1 LDVREGD
8 DVETDQQ
15 IGRSGA
21 TGLAGGDHL
30 HFTML
35 LNGNAIT
42 PIDWWSEQWVE
53 DRIIRKLRD
62 AE

>member
-1 LDVREGD
+1 
-8 DVETDQQ
+8 
-15 IGRSGA
+15 
-21 TGLAGGDHL
+21 
-30 HFTML
+30 ML

-42 PIDWWSEQWVE
+42 PIDWWSAQWVE